1 MSDKHSASRAMA
13 LASELRNLR
22 RRAKLTT
29 REAAERVGVSPASL
43 NRTELGTRMPSTEE
57 VYGMMVAY
65 EATNVERERVLQLA
79 RSADPSGWWETG
91 NNALPAQLP
100 TLITFESHAKRITN
114 FEPLLV
120 PGLLQTHAYMRAV
133 MESGGIPSED
143 AEARVAARAG
153 RQTVLTRKN
162 PPRYQAI
169 IDEAVLRRPFGG
181 REVMAGQIRRII
193 ETADLQNV
201 TVQVI
206 PFERGAYPIYG
217 PYVLFQFSK
226 ARDIVHL
233 EHKQASGFLDLPED
247 TAPFQ
252 PLADTLRAVAF
263 NPAATREFLAAVAAE
278 YDKK

>member
-29 REAAERVGVSPASL
+29 REAAERIGVSPASL

-65 EATNVERERVLQLA
+65 SATTLERERVLQLA
-79 RSADPSGWWETG
+79 RAADPSGWWETG

-100 TLITFESHAKRITN
+100 TLITFESQAKRITH
-114 FEPLLV
+114 FQPLTV

-133 MESGGIPSED
+133 MESSGVPADD

-153 RQTVLTRKN
+153 RQTVLTKKN
-162 PPRYQAI
+162 PPRYSVI
-169 IDEAVLRRPFGG
+169 MDEAVLRRPFGG
-181 REVMAGQIRRII
+181 RDVMAGQARRIM
-193 ETADLQNV
+193 EAGDLPNV
-201 TVQVI
+201 TVQVL
-206 PFERGAYPIYG
+206 PFARGGYPIYG
-217 PYVLFQFSK
+217 PYVLLQFSK
-226 ARDIVHL
+226 MPDIVHL

-252 PLADTLRAVAF
+252 PLTDTLKAVALD
-263 NPAATREFLAAVAAE
+263 PADTREFLAAVAE
-278 YDKK
+278 NYDKR